1 MDRLYRAI
9 GLMSGT
15 SADGIDAALIETDGE
30 ALLRSGPCLSETYD
44 TRLSAQILETLEA
57 ARNIEIRTDGTFFPT
72 FADTEKALSEAHVQI
87 VNRLVREA
95 GLKPSDIDVVG
106 FHGQTILHRPEVR
119 LTWQLGDGALMA
131 RQTGIDVVN
140 DFRHA
145 DVKAGGQGA
154 PLTPLYHAALG
165 ARTAERPLCVLNLGG
180 VANVTWIGGQASQ
193 AAAANDILA
202 FDTGPANAPVNDWVR
217 AHTGASMDENGDHA
231 RKGRVD
237 EDRLQ
242 QGLSHPFFAKPAPKS
257 LDRFD
262 FNADLAEG
270 LSLADGAATLTAFCA
285 AAVAAALVQMP
296 SPPRLWVVCGGG
308 RHNEILMNE
317 LRARLPGKIVKAE
330 DVGWRGDVLEAEAFA
345 YLAVR
350 SLKKLPLSVPRT
362 TGVPQPLTGGRFHPH
377 AAA

>member
-30 ALLRSGPCLSETYD
+30 ALVRSGPCLSEPYD
-44 TRLSAQILETLEA
+44 TRLSSHILETLEA
-57 ARNIEIRTDGTFFPT
+57 ARNVEVKADGTFFPT
-72 FADTEKALSEAHVQI
+72 FADTEKALSEAHAQI
-87 VNRLVREA
+87 VNRLLGEA

-119 LTWQLGDGALMA
+119 LTWQLGDGALLA
-131 RQTGIDVVN
+131 RQIGIDVVN
-140 DFRHA
+140 DFRQA
-145 DVKAGGQGA
+145 DVKTGGQGA

-165 ARTAERPLCVLNLGG
+165 ARVAERPLCVLNLGG
-180 VANVTWIGGQASQ
+180 VANVTWIGAQASL
-193 AAAANDILA
+193 AAANDILA
-202 FDTGPANAPVNDWVR
+202 FDTGPANAPVNDWVC
-217 AHTGASMDENGDHA
+217 AHTGAVMDENGHHA
-231 RKGRVD
+231 RQGRVD

-242 QGLSHPFFAKPAPKS
+242 KILSHSYFSKPAPKS

-262 FNADLAEG
+262 FGANLAEG

-308 RHNEILMNE
+308 RHNEILMSE

-362 TGVPQPLTGGRFHPH
+362 TGVPQPLTGGRLHRH